1 VLAAPRGPLSGPGI
15 LTEDA
20 DPSPKT
26 ASSEPP
32 SPMFEVTVHP
42 RAARQLRTIAGDDVG
57 RLYDRAVEDARG
69 ALDGA
74 TVWHINST
82 AEGGGVAELLAASL
96 GYLVD
101 DGIAA
106 RWLVVEGDA
115 EFFRITKRVHN
126 RLHGVLGDG
135 GALGPAERRHY
146 DEVIR
151 ANADGL
157 TSVGPGDVVVVH
169 DPQPL
174 GLVPL
179 LQAKGAT
186 VIWTCHV
193 GIDMPNALVRSAWE
207 FLLEDTASAD
217 AITFSRQASVWD
229 VLDLEKIRIIPPCI
243 DAFSPKNDRIEPVDR
258 DAILRAS
265 GLLASGSSAGRATFH
280 RLDGSSAE
288 IAHRADVQEEAP
300 LPSDV
305 PFVTQ
310 VSRWDALKDPIG
322 VLHGFVEEPGLD
334 DAHLVLAGPA
344 PSSVADDPE
353 AAEMFRELHETWRA
367 LADADRRRVHLANI
381 PTDDVDENA
390 TVVNALQRRADV
402 VVQKSLAEG
411 FGLTVTEA
419 MWKARPVV
427 AGRVGGI
434 QDQITEGTNGL
445 LVDPRDLTAFGNAVE
460 VVLADPSL
468 AASLGAAAEE
478 RVRERYLTPH
488 YLGSYLRLF
497 GELR

>member
-1 VLAAPRGPLSGPGI
+1 
-15 LTEDA
+15 
-20 DPSPKT
+20 
-26 ASSEPP
+26 
-32 SPMFEVTVHP
+32 MFEVTVPP
-42 RAARQLRTIAGDDVG
+42 RAAHELRTIGGDDVG
-57 RLYDRAVEDARG
+57 RLYDRAVEEARR

-82 AEGGGVAELLAASL
+82 AEGGGVAELLASSL

-106 RWLVVEGDA
+106 RWLVLEGDA
-115 EFFRITKRVHN
+115 EFFRITKRIHN

-135 GALGPAERRHY
+135 GALGPAEQAHY
-146 DEVIR
+146 QEVIR
-151 ANADGL
+151 GNVDG
-157 TSVGPGDVVVVH
+157 TTIIASGDVVVVH

-174 GLVPL
+174 GLVPIL
-179 LQAKGAT
+179 HAKGAT
-186 VIWTCHV
+186 VVWTCHV
-193 GIDMPNALVRSAWE
+193 GIDMPNDLVRSAWE
-207 FLLEDTASAD
+207 FLLEETASAD
-217 AITFSRQASVWD
+217 AITFSRRASVWD
-229 VLDLEKIRIIPPCI
+229 VLDPDKVRIIPPCI
-243 DAFSPKNDRIEPVDR
+243 DALSPKNDRIDPDDR

-265 GLLASGSSAGRATFH
+265 GLLAPDSSTGRPTFH
-280 RLDGSSAE
+280 RPDRSRAE
-288 IAHRADVQEEAP
+288 IMHRAQLVEEAP
-300 LPSDV
+300 LPADV

-310 VSRWDALKDPIG
+310 VSRWDALKDPSG
-322 VLHGFVEEPGLD
+322 VLRGFVEEPGLD
-334 DAHLVLAGPA
+334 DAHLVLAGPS
-344 PSSVADDPE
+344 PSAVVDDPE
-353 AAEMFRELHETWRA
+353 AAVVLRDLREKWLA

-390 TVVNALQRRADV
+390 TIVNALQRRADV

-434 QDQITEGTNGL
+434 QDQITDGRSGI

-460 VVLADPSL
+460 VVLGDRSL
-468 AASLGAAAEE
+468 AAALGAAAEE

-488 YLGSYLRLF
+488 YLGSYLQLF
-497 GELR
+497 AELR